1 MLDVDILYNANEYRI
16 QVDKADKDG
25 FQKMITDTKEAL
37 KIQEENKN
45 LKIMTI
51 NSKNK
56 FSFVTEENFFELIN
70 EKFEGDVLK
79 VCASLIQEEQS
90 YGNDD
95 NGKLV
100 IQDEFDSDDEFE
112 IKKPEKKKDD
122 SFDSDKNKEEE
133 KCGETS

>member
-56 FSFVTEENFFELIN
+56 FYRKVYYLPSNYGTFTI
-70 EKFEGDVLK
+70 KF
-79 VCASLIQEEQS
+79 
-90 YGNDD
+90 
-95 NGKLV
+95 
-100 IQDEFDSDDEFE
+100 
-112 IKKPEKKKDD
+112 
-122 SFDSDKNKEEE
+122 
-133 KCGETS
+133 

>member
-56 FSFVTEENFFELIN
+56 FSFVTEDIFLSLLM
-70 EKFEGDVLK
+70 KKLK
-79 VCASLIQEEQS
+79 EM
-90 YGNDD
+90 Y
-95 NGKLV
+95 
-100 IQDEFDSDDEFE
+100 
-112 IKKPEKKKDD
+112 
-122 SFDSDKNKEEE
+122 
-133 KCGETS
+133 

>member
-56 FSFVTEENFFELIN
+56 FSF
-70 EKFEGDVLK
+70 
-79 VCASLIQEEQS
+79 
-90 YGNDD
+90 
-95 NGKLV
+95 
-100 IQDEFDSDDEFE
+100 
-112 IKKPEKKKDD
+112 
-122 SFDSDKNKEEE
+122 DKILF
-133 KCGETS
+133 